1 MTIDEFENK
10 LINGIHV
17 SRYVVSWVK
26 AGGNLLG
33 SRRKSKF
40 IDWLK
45 TLKINGRT
53 LTEEEIDFIWNF
65 ASSGK
70 MELESKAS
78 KFLKEIGA

>member
-1 MTIDEFENK
+1 MDEFENRI
-10 LINGIHV
+10 INGIHV

-26 AGGNLLG
+26 GGGNLFG

-45 TLKINGRT
+45 TLKINGHN
-53 LTEEEIDFIWNF
+53 LTEEEIDFIYHF
-65 ASSGK
+65 AMNGK
-70 MELESKAS
+70 LELESQAS